1 MSNSFEMPKT
11 YDFAAAEQ
19 RLYAWWEAQGW
30 FKPEAA
36 GPDAEPFVISIP
48 PPNVTGVL
56 HQGHA
61 LFVTLE
67 DLMIRYQ
74 RMRGRAA
81 LWVPGTDHA
90 GIATQL
96 QVERKLR
103 DEGTSR
109 EEAGRERFLEACWD
123 WKAKHHGGIVGQ
135 LRRLGASCD
144 WERERFTMD
153 AGLSRAVNEAFV
165 RLHRMGLIYQS
176 EYIVNWSPGL
186 QTAVSDVE
194 VEYSEEQGTLY
205 YFKYPIAGA
214 RLEDGPGQ
222 GYIPVATTRPETILA
237 DTAVAVHPDDERYRH
252 LIGKTCLVPML
263 NRTVPVIHDTY
274 VAMDFG
280 TGALKITP
288 GHDPNDFEIGQRHGL
303 PIVNVMNKDA
313 TLNDEAGPYAGMERF
328 AARKNLWEDMR
339 AAGLVLKEEP
349 YAMTVPRA
357 QRGGEVIEPLISKQW
372 FVNTEGM
379 AALGLAAVRS
389 GRIKIIPERF
399 TKVYYH
405 WLENLRPWC
414 VSRQLWWGH
423 RIPAWYGPDGQVFV
437 ARSQAE
443 AEAQAVLHYGQ
454 QTLLEQDPDVL
465 DTWFSSGLW
474 PFSTLGWPDDTADLR
489 RYYPTDVME
498 TGYDILFFWVARMV
512 MQGLLYT
519 NDIPF
524 HTVYLHGLVRD
535 EQGRKMSKTY
545 NNVIDPIE
553 VMDEFGADALRFT
566 LLTSATPGNDM
577 NLSLERIRA
586 NRNFANKI
594 WNAARFTVTNLGKL
608 AAAGQQS
615 TVNSEQLLSSPTA
628 ADWSLDTAH
637 WSLADRWIAS
647 RLHTT
652 IAEATR
658 LFEAY
663 QFGEAGRQAYEFLW
677 GDFADWYI
685 EVAKGQLTAGGPAA
699 ARTAGTLVHVLDQ
712 TLRLLHPF
720 IPFVTED
727 IWQNLKA
734 AAEAAI
740 PTLGPVSDRAPDPNA
755 LGPVSDRARPWPEA
769 LIIAPWPQAGPID
782 AGAETAFARVQDIVR
797 AIRNARSEYNVPPGR
812 RIGALISAGEHLAL
826 VQSQLSVI
834 ASLASLDL
842 QHMQVAETLE
852 IPAKS
857 ASMVA
862 GGVTI
867 ALPLADLVDLDAE
880 IARLRKELANAEKM
894 AGSTAA
900 RLANPGFVNS
910 APAQV
915 IEGARQQLAEWESK
929 KAQILERLAAFGGL
943 EHVQQG

>member
-1 MSNSFEMPKT
+1 MSNSFDMPKT

-36 GPDAEPFVISIP
+36 GSDAEPFVISIP

-103 DEGTSR
+103 DEGANR
-109 EEAGRERFLEACWD
+109 EEIGRERFVAACWD
-123 WKAKHHGGIVGQ
+123 WTDKHHGGIVSQ

-144 WERERFTMD
+144 WERERFTLD
-153 AGLSRAVNEAFV
+153 EGLSRAVNEAFT
-165 RLHRMGLIYQS
+165 RLYRMGLIYQS

-194 VEYSEEQGTLY
+194 VEYTEEQGTLY
-205 YFKYPIAGA
+205 YFKYPIAGHD
-214 RLEDGPGQ
+214 LDEGPGQ

-263 NRTVPVIHDTY
+263 NRAIPVIHDTY

-313 TLNDEAGPYAGMERF
+313 TLNGEAGPYTGMERF
-328 AARKNLWEDMR
+328 AARGKLWADMK
-339 AAGLVLKEEP
+339 AAGLVIKEEP
-349 YAMTVPRA
+349 YTMTVPRA

-372 FVNTEGM
+372 FVNTTPM
-379 AALGLAAVRS
+379 ADLGLAAVRS
-389 GRIKIIPERF
+389 GRIRIIPERF

-437 ARSQAE
+437 ARSE
-443 AEAQAVLHYGQ
+443 AEATAQAIKHYGRPTPLQ
-454 QTLLEQDPDVL
+454 QDPDVL

-474 PFSTLGWPDDTADLR
+474 PFSTLGWPDDTPDLR

-608 AAAGQQS
+608 AEESDRSSVTDRQS
-615 TVNSEQLLSSPTA
+615 SE
-628 ADWSLDTAH
+628 ADQG
-637 WSLADRWIAS
+637 SLADRWIAG
-647 RLHTT
+647 RLNTT

-658 LFEAY
+658 LFDTY

-685 EVAKGQLTAGGPAA
+685 EVAKGQLSGGGPAA
-699 ARTAGTLVHVLDQ
+699 ARTAGVLVRVLDQ

-734 AAEAAI
+734 AAEAASAI
-740 PTLGPVSDRAPDPNA
+740 DSVPGDWPD
-755 LGPVSDRARPWPEA
+755 A
-769 LIIAPWPQAGPID
+769 LIVAPWPQAGPVD
-782 AGAETAFARVQDIVR
+782 TEAEVAFQRVQDIVR

-826 VQSQLSVI
+826 LQAQLPVI
-834 ASLASLDL
+834 ASLASLDRAHVQL
-842 QHMQVAETLE
+842 AETLD
-852 IPAKS
+852 IPVKS

-862 GGVTI
+862 GGVTM
-867 ALPLADLVDLDAE
+867 ALPLADLVDMDAE
-880 IARLRKELANAEKM
+880 LGRLRKDLANAEKM
-894 AGSTAA
+894 VSSTAG

-910 APAQV
+910 APAHV
-915 IEGARQQLAEWESK
+915 IEGARQQLAEWQSK
-929 KAQILERLAAFGGL
+929 QAQIQERLAAL
-943 EHVQQG
+943 EA

>member
-1 MSNSFEMPKT
+1 MSNSFDMPKT

-36 GPDAEPFVISIP
+36 GPNAEPFVISIP

-61 LFVTLE
+61 LFVALE

-103 DEGTSR
+103 EEGTSR
-109 EEAGRERFLEACWD
+109 EKVGRERFLAAAWE
-123 WKAKHHGGIVGQ
+123 WKEKHHGGIVGQ

-144 WERERFTMD
+144 WERERFTLD
-153 AGLSRAVNEAFV
+153 DGLNRAVNEAFV

-194 VEYSEEQGTLY
+194 VEYSEEQGMLY
-205 YFKYPIAGA
+205 YFKYPIAGHN
-214 RLEDGPGQ
+214 LDEGPGQ

-263 NRTVPVIHDTY
+263 NRTIPVIHDTY
-274 VAMDFG
+274 VAMEFG

-303 PIVNVMNKDA
+303 PIVNMMNKDA
-313 TLNDEAGPYAGMERF
+313 TLNGEAGPYAGMERF
-328 AARKNLWEDMR
+328 AARKKLWADME
-339 AAGLVLKEEP
+339 AAGLVIREEP
-349 YAMTVPRA
+349 YTMTVPRA

-372 FVNTEGM
+372 FVNTTSM
-379 AALGLAAVRS
+379 AELGLAAVRS

-399 TKVYYH
+399 TKVYYN

-423 RIPAWYGPDGQVFV
+423 RIPAWYGHDGQVFV
-437 ARSQAE
+437 ARSE
-443 AEAQAVLHYGQ
+443 AEAGAQAARHYGRPTPLQ
-454 QTLLEQDPDVL
+454 QDPDVL

-524 HTVYLHGLVRD
+524 HTIYLHGLVRD

-566 LLTSATPGNDM
+566 LLTSSTPGNDM
-577 NLSLERIRA
+577 NLSLDRIRA

-594 WNAARFTVTNLGKL
+594 WNAARFTVTNLDKL
-608 AAAGQQS
+608 AADGDRLPVIRDPLASASDHQ
-615 TVNSEQLLSSPTA
+615 
-628 ADWSLDTAH
+628 
-637 WSLADRWIAS
+637 SLADRWIIS
-647 RLHTT
+647 RLNTT
-652 IAEATR
+652 IVEATR
-658 LFEAY
+658 LFETY

-685 EVAKGQLTAGGPAA
+685 EVAKGQLAGGAA
-699 ARTAGTLVHVLDQ
+699 AATRTAGVLVTVLDQ

-727 IWQNLKA
+727 IWQNLKRA
-734 AAEAAI
+734 TEAAGSI
-740 PTLGPVSDRAPDPNA
+740 AA
-755 LGPVSDRARPWPEA
+755 LPSPWPEA
-769 LIIAPWPQAGPID
+769 LIVAPWPQAGPIN
-782 AGAETAFARVQDIVR
+782 AEAEMAFERVQDIVR

-826 VQSQLSVI
+826 LQEQLPVI
-834 ASLASLDL
+834 ASLASLDMSHVQL
-842 QHMQVAETLE
+842 ADTLE

-880 IARLRKELANAEKM
+880 IGRLGKELTNAEKM
-894 AGSTAA
+894 VGNTAA

-910 APAQV
+910 APAHV
-915 IEGARQQLAEWESK
+915 VEGARQQLAEWESK
-929 KAQILERLAAFGGL
+929 KAQIQERLAAL
-943 EHVQQG
+943 EG